1 MFDFDTYL
9 ADKNREAGWK
19 LAKKI
24 DSMVEAMRGERN
36 QIMCDNYPQDRA
48 SEWADSYTPVYNS
61 ELLEM
66 AQDNLWLGHGPDDS
80 CYLPEDTRDAYTII
94 RMAVYEHLHEVASTL
109 IAVWEERGTDD
120 EEAA

>member
-9 ADKNREAGWK
+9 ANKNFEAGWK
-19 LAKKI
+19 LAKKT
-24 DSMVEAMRGERN
+24 DAMVEAMKEERN
-36 QIMCDNYPQDRA
+36 QIMCDAHPQDRA
-48 SEWADSYTPVYNS
+48 SDWADSYTPVYNG

-66 AQDNLWLGHGPDDS
+66 AQDNLSLGHGPDDI
-80 CYLPEDTRDAYTII
+80 CYLPEDARDAYTII
-94 RMAVYEHLHEVASTL
+94 GAAVYEHLREVASTL

>member
-1 MFDFDTYL
+1 MFDFETYL
-9 ADKNREAGWK
+9 NDKNREAGWK
-19 LAKKI
+19 LANKI
-24 DSMVEAMRGERN
+24 DDMVDAMNKERN
-36 QIMCDNYPQDRA
+36 QIMCDAHPQDRA
-48 SEWADSYTPVYNS
+48 SEWAESYTPDYNS

-66 AQDNLWLGHGPDDS
+66 AQDNLWLGHGPDDGFF
-80 CYLPEDTRDAYTII
+80 LPEGTTDAYTII